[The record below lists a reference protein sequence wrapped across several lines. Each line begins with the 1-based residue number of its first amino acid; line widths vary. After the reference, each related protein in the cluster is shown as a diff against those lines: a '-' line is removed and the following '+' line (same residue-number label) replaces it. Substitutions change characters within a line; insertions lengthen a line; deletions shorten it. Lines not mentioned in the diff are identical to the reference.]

1 MIKQCAM
8 HMRLHVHF
16 YAGLAYIIQSPSN
29 QTICSGAPASFQCIS
44 DNPSTITWLVNGQD
58 PISQGIASPATIPQS
73 PGVMSTLIVPGNTL
87 SSGSSIV
94 CGDDQNYSASAF
106 LKILGTQ

>member
-1 MIKQCAM
+1 MCNSHVTVCA
-8 HMRLHVHF
+8 L

-29 QTICSGAPASFQCIS
+29 HTICSGAPASFQCVS

-58 PISQGIASPATIPQS
+58 PISQGIATPATIPQS

-87 SSGSSIV
+87 FSGSSIV